1 MREKTHLKIQQNIL
15 LAPFTTFKIGGSAK
29 FFIEV
34 KTKSELKEAIAFAK
48 KNKENIF
55 IIGGGSNL
63 LINDS
68 VVNGLVIKL
77 SNNSVKISKNALSA
91 GAGAKLAEAL
101 SIAVKNGL
109 SGLEWTAGIPRAT
122 IGGAVRGNA
131 GAFGKSMD
139 ENVNNVEIYDLKK
152 NKFIKLSRA
161 ECYFK
166 YRESIFK
173 KRGDFLIWEVKL
185 ELKKDSLEQ
194 IKNRIRENLNLRKNT
209 PGFPSAGSVFKNLTF
224 SEIKKANPELAEK
237 LIQTG
242 AVKRGAV
249 GAGLIIDKTLDLK
262 GKTIGGAKISEEHGN
277 FIVNTGNAAAEDVI
291 TLISF
296 IKQQCRDKLGLE
308 LHEEIQYLGF

>member
-1 MREKTHLKIQQNIL
+1 MSSSVQLKIRKNIP
-15 LAPFTTFKIGGSAK
+15 LAPLTTFKIGGSAK

-48 KNKENIF
+48 KNKENIY

-63 LINDS
+63 LVNDS
-68 VVNGLVIKL
+68 GVNGLVIKL

-91 GAGAKLAEAL
+91 GAGAKLADAL
-101 SIAVKNGL
+101 KAAAEKGL
-109 SGLEWTAGIPRAT
+109 AGLEWTAGIPRAT

-152 NKFIKLSRA
+152 NKFIKLTRA
-161 ECYFK
+161 ECRFK

-173 KRGDFLIWEVKL
+173 EKEDYLIWEVKL
-185 ELKKDSLEQ
+185 ELKKDLPEK
-194 IKNRIRENLNLRKNT
+194 IKNRIMDNLKLRKST
-209 PGFPSAGSVFKNLTF
+209 PGFPSAGSVFKNL
-224 SEIKKANPELAEK
+224 SLAEIKKANPELAEK

-242 AVKRGAV
+242 VVKRGAV

-262 GKTIGGAKISEEHGN
+262 GKTIGKAKISEEHGN
-277 FIVNTGNAAAEDVI
+277 FIVNTGGASADDVV
-291 TLISF
+291 TLISY
-296 IKQQCRDKLGLE
+296 IKQQARDNLGIE
-308 LHEEIQYLGF
+308 LQEEIQYLGF